1 MCHPTFDPSQ
11 HIVVASNDGGASTI
25 SSGDDVKCFPLNL
38 TMEHDEVENDSSTE
52 CSSLLEN
59 EESSLTRR
67 VSFPEDNV
75 VTEIT
80 YRARTSQ
87 QDRKE
92 LYYQHDDFKRFK
104 TEFRVMK
111 VDFLRMR
118 NAQQHMLA
126 QKMLLEAQ
134 KQEQCFPVVVD
145 KRELSCLDRLRA
157 TVATKWSREC
167 GTFWQ

>member
-1 MCHPTFDPSQ
+1 
-11 HIVVASNDGGASTI
+11 
-25 SSGDDVKCFPLNL
+25 
-38 TMEHDEVENDSSTE
+38 MEHKEVENYSSTE
-52 CSSLLEN
+52 CNSLLEK
-59 EESSLTRR
+59 EEASPRRR

-87 QDRKE
+87 QDSKE

-104 TEFRVMK
+104 TEFRLTKME
-111 VDFLRMR
+111 FLRMR
-118 NAQQHMLA
+118 KAQHHVLA

-134 KQEQCFPVVVD
+134 KQELERALPVVVD

-157 TVATKWSREC
+157 TVATKLLTVVS
-167 GTFWQ
+167 

>member
-11 HIVVASNDGGASTI
+11 HVGVASNDGGASTT
-25 SSGDDVKCFPLNL
+25 SSGDDVKCFPLNE
-38 TMEHDEVENDSSTE
+38 TMEHKEVENDSSTE
-52 CSSLLEN
+52 CNSLLEK
-59 EESSLTRR
+59 EESSPRRR

-104 TEFRVMK
+104 TEFRLIKME
-111 VDFLRMR
+111 FLRMR
-118 NAQQHMLA
+118 KAQYHVLA

-134 KQEQCFPVVVD
+134 KQELEQWLPVVVD
-145 KRELSCLDRLRA
+145 KRKLSCIDRIRA
-157 TVATKWSREC
+157 AVAAVS
-167 GTFWQ
+167 